1 MPVERSVRLFTIST
15 CFHCRTLKKMLEDHE
30 IKFEFTD
37 VDLMPKNERESLIA
51 AIEKYNEKK
60 TFPVIF
66 IGNKAIVGFQEQLIK
81 KELGIE

>member
-1 MPVERSVRLFTIST
+1 MPEERSVRIFTIST
-15 CFHCRTLKKMLEDHE
+15 CFHCKTLKKMLEHHE
-30 IKFEFTD
+30 LKYEFTD
-37 VDLMPKNERESLIA
+37 VDLMPKNERESFIA

-66 IGNKAIVGFQEQLIK
+66 IGNMAIVGFQEQLIK

>member
-1 MPVERSVRLFTIST
+1 MPEERSVRLFTIST
-15 CFHCRTLKKMLEDHE
+15 CFHCRTLKKMLEVHK

-37 VDLMPKNERESLIA
+37 VDLMPKNERESFIA

-60 TFPVIF
+60 TFPVVF
-66 IGNKAIVGFQEQLIK
+66 IGNNAIVGFQEQLIK